1 MKKIVLFLMVIV
13 SSQIKAQISESN
25 LIGEWI
31 EVSSEMQDG
40 SPVNMPYKSNDY
52 RLSFSFVNKNSLL
65 IKPLSVYPQNAK
77 EVFYSIR
84 DFPILATPDMNYEIE
99 ELTGK
104 TLVLTEVSSEIEANK
119 LKRYFLTRKEVIHQR
134 KKEENRDSVL
144 VAEKYFTPTMK
155 KYTDKMSLLKKTSK
169 TPYRTKGL
177 YVIDLENEESFVL
190 FDSINLQK
198 KKNVEKE
205 TALLTE
211 IFNVPFEDWDLD
223 EFEDYSKIEIPF
235 VLDNRESDKRFEIEL
250 VHFTEDTS
258 IFDNNYYE
266 PSFKEKGQAYTLYQ
280 NGIDAFNKNRYSEAL
295 QFFTDSFK
303 IDAENLDALY
313 NKAVVYFHTQDFANA
328 CLIWKELK
336 DLGQIRA
343 EKLIEKH
350 CK

>member
-177 YVIDLENEESFVL
+177 YVIDLENEESLVFL
-190 FDSINLQK
+190 DSLDLK
-198 KKNVEKE
+198 KKKHIEKE
-205 TALLTE
+205 MELLTE
-211 IFNVPFEDWDLD
+211 VFAVPFMDWNL
-223 EFEDYSKIEIPF
+223 EGFEEYSKIEIPF
-235 VLDNRESDKRFEIEL
+235 VLDNREVDGRFEMQI
-250 VHFTEDTS
+250 VHFTEDIS
-258 IFDNNYYE
+258 VFDSYYG
-266 PSFKEKGQAYTLYQ
+266 PSLKEKEKAYMLYQKGIEAFHSQKFKEAIKL
-280 NGIDAFNKNRYSEAL
+280 
-295 QFFTDSFK
+295 FTDSFA
-303 IDAENLDALY
+303 IDTENLDALY
-313 NKAVVYFHTQDFANA
+313 NKAVVYFHTEDLNNA
-328 CLIWKELK
+328 CQIWRELK
-336 DLGQIRA
+336 NLGQIRA
-343 EKLIEKH
+343 EKLLEKH